1 MIVGIDVSK
10 DKLDVFVSE
19 TNQHHTIKNTKAAI
33 GSFFKSKLKNLS
45 VDLVVFEATGG
56 YERLLQLY
64 VSDNGIAYHKAHAL
78 RVKRFGQATGFFAK
92 TDKQDASLLA
102 RYGSQEQVKAD
113 KPISQKQL
121 ECHRSAR
128 LVESIKKQL
137 QSAKNQVTMAC
148 TKEERQ
154 YHKSHIRFLERELVK
169 AREAFDLRIDQ
180 QPELR
185 EKRELLQ
192 TMKGVGREISAMLIA
207 CLPELGEISREAVS
221 CLVGVAPK
229 NNDSGIRQGRR
240 QISHGRFHVRKALY
254 MAALVSIR
262 HNPKMKAFYEKLLA
276 KGRAKKV
283 AIIAVARKVL
293 ITLNAMVRT
302 GTPWRPNFNE
312 I

>member
-19 TNQHHTIKNTKAAI
+19 TNQHRTIKNTKAAI
-33 GSFFKSKLKNLS
+33 SSLFKNELNKLS
-45 VDLVVFEATGG
+45 IDLVVFEATGG
-56 YERLLQLY
+56 YERLLLMY
-64 VSDNGIAYHKAHAL
+64 VSDHGIPYHKAHPL
-78 RVKRFGQATGFFAK
+78 RVKRFGQGSGFFAK
-92 TDKQDASLLA
+92 TDKIDASLLA
-102 RYGSQEQVKAD
+102 LYGSQKQVKPD

-121 ECHRSAR
+121 ECSCSVR

-137 QSAKNQVTMAC
+137 QAAKNQVKMAC
-148 TKEERQ
+148 TKEERR
-154 YHKSHIRFLERELVK
+154 YHKKHICFLENELLK
-169 AREAFDLRIDQ
+169 AKEALDQRIDR
-180 QPELR
+180 QPELK

-192 TMKGVGREISAMLIA
+192 TMKGVGREVSATLIG

-221 CLVGVAPK
+221 CLVGVAPR

-240 QISHGRFHVRKALY
+240 QISHGRFHVRKVLY

-262 HNPKMKAFYEKLLA
+262 FNPKMKAFYEKLLA

-293 ITLNAMVRT
+293 ITLNAMVHT
-302 GTPWRPNFNE
+302 GTPWRPDFEE